1 MIARV
6 LAVPNPLLDLKL
18 SSTELP
24 NSLGETG
31 LWVGVGRGGGREGS
45 SWLILTTGSEAAPLP
60 RGSVTAGL
68 HTAGESLTLYEN
80 LLSDMPI

>member
-1 MIARV
+1 M

-18 SSTELP
+18 SSTELL

-31 LWVGVGRGGGREGS
+31 LWVGVGRGGGREES
-45 SWLILTTGSEAAPLP
+45 SWLISRTSSEAAPFP
-60 RGSVTAGL
+60 QGSVTAGL
-68 HTAGESLTLYEN
+68 CTYIRVSLSDS